1 MTAEELIQAQRDIHN
16 KIESFAEEAGLTQND
31 SVSPIYDGVYDVE
44 LYLGTI
50 PRIMWVLKEPV
61 DEDGGGWEIMKH
73 IVDHP
78 DKSYRVPTWRK
89 LIKTSYGIINHQPW
103 HEELFRH
110 IDREMVKTVEKIAY
124 INLSKMPG
132 DKRSVDS
139 KLKKNYSLWRNI
151 LFEQIEVYDPQ
162 IIIFGNTFKFFKE
175 DMIGLDIEPK
185 KIGGY
190 LDIYERNGVLL
201 FDAYH
206 PSSSKFSND
215 CIKSIIEVSLK
226 RYC

>member
-1 MTAEELIQAQRDIHN
+1 MKPSKTYLRQEMRRYLLTVPDATPEEIADLKAWV
-16 KIESFAEEAGLTQND
+16 EAGND
-31 SVSPIYDGVYDVE
+31 PYCNPSHIA
-44 LYLGTI
+44 
-50 PRIMWVLKEPV
+50 
-61 DEDGGGWEIMKH
+61 DGGGWEIMKH
-73 IVDHP
+73 IAGHP
-78 DKSYRVPTWRK
+78 DESCRVPTWRK
-89 LIKTSYGIINHQPW
+89 MIKTSYGIINHQPW
-103 HEELFRH
+103 NEELFRH
-110 IDREMVKTVEKIAY
+110 IDRKMVKTVEKIAY

-151 LFEQIEVYDPQ
+151 LFEQIEAYDPQ

-175 DMIGLDIEPK
+175 DMIGLDIEPI

-215 CIKSIIEVSLK
+215 CIKTIIEISLK